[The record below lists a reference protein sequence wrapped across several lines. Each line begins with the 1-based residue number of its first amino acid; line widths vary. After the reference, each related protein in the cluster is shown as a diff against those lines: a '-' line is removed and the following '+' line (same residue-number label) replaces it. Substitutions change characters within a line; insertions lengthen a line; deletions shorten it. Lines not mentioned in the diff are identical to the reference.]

1 MSARASSRTHR
12 VTANT
17 VQRSIALMNQ
27 QSQDVLCPRGLVTR
41 FGKRYPGIWAKID
54 ALRAERS
61 ETSILWP
68 DYCFLPYTLARD
80 LVLAE
85 HGLASGGMP
94 ADRSLITDVFVVM
107 FLSAWRVTQGIY
119 RFDPTLYD
127 ALRGTP
133 IEGELP
139 VDLLHRLPEWC
150 VYLELSSFEIEGRS
164 AQGVFAQ
171 VTAESDGN
179 STLRLLFPLEAGPL
193 SYAVVLHGTLAEA
206 LQHTNEQTA
215 KWKLPVHSEHDEA
228 NSTAIGHVISLLLYI
243 CSEAA
248 DIGDGAARPSMPAP
262 TRTRKGLR
270 YFPPDQ
276 STTWDVGVRLGAAL
290 RSAYR
295 DADGDGAGDERGRP
309 RPHIRRAHWHTFLS
323 GPRLNPK
330 RSLRWLPPI
339 PVNLDSPEQ
348 LPATI
353 RPVLMAGVDAR

>member
-1 MSARASSRTHR
+1 MSDT
-12 VTANT
+12 
-17 VQRSIALMNQ
+17 
-27 QSQDVLCPRGLVTR
+27 
-41 FGKRYPGIWAKID
+41 
-54 ALRAERS
+54 
-61 ETSILWP
+61 
-68 DYCFLPYTLARD
+68 FLLTCLA
-80 LVLAE
+80 
-85 HGLASGGMP
+85 
-94 ADRSLITDVFVVM
+94 
-107 FLSAWRVTQGIY
+107 AWRVTQGIY
-119 RFDPTLYD
+119 RFDSTLYD

-150 VYLELSSFEIEGRS
+150 VYLELFSFEIEGRS

-193 SYAVVLHGTLAEA
+193 SYAVVLRGTLAEA

-215 KWKLPVHSEHDEA
+215 KWKLPIHSEHDDA
-228 NSTAIGHVISLLLYI
+228 NIAAIAHVISLLLYI

-290 RSAYR
+290 RNAYR
-295 DADGDGAGDERGRP
+295 DADGDGVGDERGRP

-323 GPRLNPK
+323 GPRLSPK
-330 RSLRWLPPI
+330 RTLRWLPPI